1 MLIDG
6 RRRGGRATESR
17 QRVEF
22 PIFVASPA
30 RLCGWLLYNLPGEYG
45 AMTRSRFLSDSE
57 KKDVAKAAMDFL
69 RTQHPGAVI
78 RVVVSDET
86 DDRGVPQYTYTIEPA
101 KPEAR

>member
-1 MLIDG
+1 
-6 RRRGGRATESR
+6 
-17 QRVEF
+17 
-22 PIFVASPA
+22 
-30 RLCGWLLYNLPGEYG
+30 
-45 AMTRSRFLSDSE
+45 MTKSRFLSDSE